1 MTSVFGMIQNL
12 GRSLMLP
19 IAVLPIAGLLLRLGQ
34 PDLLDLPYVA
44 AAGDAV
50 FSNLGLLFA
59 VGVAVGLAREANGAA
74 GLAAIVAYLVTTEG
88 AKVLIAVPPD
98 VLAGAA
104 SGAIESLSSDYRAEA
119 ISRLSV
125 PAGLLCGILAGWLYN
140 RYANIRLPEYLAF
153 FAGRRFVPIVSGF
166 AALVLAAL
174 FGYGWPLVQS
184 GMDTLSHGVI
194 EAGEVGLFG
203 YGLLNRILIV
213 TGMHHILNN
222 IAWFII
228 GDFEGTTG
236 DLRRFFADDPSAGA
250 FMSGFFPVMMFGLPA
265 ACLAMYRA
273 AAKPRRAAVG
283 GLLFS
288 MALTSFLT
296 GITEPI
302 EFTFMF
308 LAPALYAIHAVLT
321 GVSMVV
327 MDFLGIR
334 LGFGF
339 SAGFFDYVLNFS
351 RATRPLWMLPVGVAY
366 FAVYYFTFRFFIAWR
381 DVKTPG
387 RDDGAQAAEKEE
399 QGPAAGDDVM
409 PLVAALGGD
418 DNLTG
423 IDACTTRLRLTVKSQ
438 DLVDEAR
445 LKSLGAAG
453 VLRTGKHAL
462 QVVIGLRADEIA
474 AAMRKR
480 LAHAAVP
487 TADTPLAGSDGDAW
501 TPSNGELEG
510 LVEALGGRANLRA
523 VETAGTRLLLEVAD
537 ATAIDEEAVRK
548 LGLRGVAFVAARRVQ
563 VLGACAM
570 RDAAARL
577 TA

>member
-1 MTSVFGMIQNL
+1 MKPVFEMIQNL

-88 AKVLIAVPPD
+88 AKVLIAVPPEI
-98 VLAGAA
+98 LAGA
-104 SGAIESLSSDYRAEA
+104 SPEMIGMLGREFRAEA
-119 ISRLSV
+119 IARLSV
-125 PAGLLCGILAGWLYN
+125 PAGLLCGILAGALYN
-140 RYANIRLPEYLAF
+140 RYASMRLPEYLAF

-166 AALVLAAL
+166 AALVLAAA
-174 FGYGWPLVQS
+174 FGYGWPVLQS
-184 GMDTLSHGVI
+184 GMDALSHAVTG
-194 EAGEVGLFG
+194 AGEIGLFA

-213 TGMHHILNN
+213 TGLHHILNN

-236 DLRRFFADDPSAGA
+236 DLRRFFADDPGAGA

-273 AAKPRRAAVG
+273 APKPRRAAVG

-308 LAPALYAIHAVLT
+308 VAPALYAIHAVLT

-327 MDFLGIR
+327 MDLLEIR

-339 SAGFFDYVLNFS
+339 SAGFFDYVLNFN
-351 RATRPLWMLPVGVAY
+351 RATRPLLMLPVGIVY
-366 FAVYYFTFRFFIAWR
+366 FFVYYFTFRLYIAWR

-387 RDDGAQAAEKEE
+387 RDNAEAAQRDAAADGNDEIA
-399 QGPAAGDDVM
+399 
-409 PLVAALGGD
+409 PLIDALGGAG
-418 DNLTG
+418 NLTG
-423 IDACTTRLRLTVKSQ
+423 IGACTTRLRLTVK
-438 DLVDEAR
+438 DPGRVDDAR
-445 LKSLGAAG
+445 LKALGAAG
-453 VLRTGKHAL
+453 VLRTGDHAV

-474 AAMRKR
+474 AAMRQQAGK
-480 LAHAAVP
+480 AADAP
-487 TADTPLAGSDGDAW
+487 PAPADVAAW
-501 TPSNGELEG
+501 TPSDNELAG
-510 LVEALGGRANLRA
+510 LLKALGGGANLRGIEA
-523 VETAGTRLLLEVAD
+523 AGTRLLLDVAD
-537 ATAIDEEAVRK
+537 AGAIDEHAIRK
-548 LGLRGVAFVAARRVQ
+548 LGLRGVAVLEKQRVHVLGISGMHDVAAR
-563 VLGACAM
+563 LGN
-570 RDAAARL
+570 
-577 TA
+577 